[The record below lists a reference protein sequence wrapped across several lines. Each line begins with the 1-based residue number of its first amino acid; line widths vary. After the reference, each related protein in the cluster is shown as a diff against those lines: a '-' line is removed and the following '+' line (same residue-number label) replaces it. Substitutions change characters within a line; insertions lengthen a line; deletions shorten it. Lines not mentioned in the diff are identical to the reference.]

1 MKRFLKSLRVA
12 LYAVLLSACIG
23 GAYIGLSKMS
33 YFKDYLEGFLSHNI
47 QFEKRAHHLADSSG
61 LADIVTILD
70 VSDTIVE
77 NYLILADLVDSIMS
91 YSPSVL
97 GIDIQLVAKDTSID
111 RHLYQTITRYENI
124 VLPYS
129 KEDNK
134 YPLDKPFDA
143 FTNVCYTN
151 FEALEDMPRRL
162 APYDRDSVGAL
173 LTSFWARLWEIHAG
187 IPNGQLK
194 SKREFIDF
202 NVRPT
207 IHTVDSIALQD
218 PEHIIHDVFQ
228 TLRGKIIIIGCIRGK
243 YGGSDIF
250 HVPIRDKNSELKDL
264 YDRHLM
270 TGVEIIGRAV
280 LTIGENEIDDNRFD
294 KHRREYGGICFFIL
308 VCLFCLI
315 HFAESESIRKIGTS
329 HTVAN
334 RIWYKIIWCFEKI
347 RSYGNFFQFLAGV
360 GLFVGA
366 KKLSPSMDE
375 QWFIF
380 SIIALFLLLAP
391 VIADIENFLYKRISH
406 FINNHK

>member
-47 QFEKRAHHLADSSG
+47 QFEKRAHHLVDEEG
-61 LADIVTILD
+61 QTDIVTILD
-70 VSDTIVE
+70 VHDSIIS
-77 NYLILADLVDSIMS
+77 NRLLLSDLVDSIMN
-91 YSPSVL
+91 YNPSVL
-97 GIDIQLVAKDTSID
+97 GIDLNLVAKDTSID

-129 KEDNK
+129 REDNK

-162 APYDRDSVGAL
+162 APYDRDSVGTI

-194 SKREFIDF
+194 SQREFIDF
-202 NVRPT
+202 NVKPN
-207 IHTVDSIALQD
+207 IHTVNSIADLQNPD
-218 PEHIIHDVFQ
+218 LFPFQ
-228 TLRGKIIIIGCIRGK
+228 DIREKIIIIGNVTGSTAK
-243 YGGSDIF
+243 SDIF
-250 HVPIRDKNSELKDL
+250 HVPIKGSILDEFSKT
-264 YDRHLM
+264 HLM

-334 RIWYKIIWCFEKI
+334 RIWYKIIWCSEKI